1 MSVTS
6 ENRRRHATLTTR
18 QKMIIQMLVRM
29 ASEPVTVSAISEKL
43 NVSSRTVLRELPT
56 IERWCRDND
65 FRFVRKP
72 GVGLMIE
79 EDSEQLALIRE
90 LLELED
96 IVPSFSRQERRRQL
110 LGELLAAKEPIKS
123 YVFTSRYHISEG
135 TLYGDLDALST
146 WLRDYKI
153 TISRR
158 PGVGICLEGS
168 ESSYRQAIAN
178 AAFEFIDENK
188 LLGLLCENAGEPPE
202 DELHMQNRLLNF
214 IDSKTVSF
222 VEQALAESEKR
233 LGIKY
238 TDSGYMGLIVHLS
251 LAIRRLQNGEKIEM
265 PAPDL
270 ANLRRL
276 PEYTTAQHIAEKVE
290 RRFRIEVPAEEV
302 GYITMHLSS
311 ARIWPRAAGSK
322 NQLRAMN
329 LRQVVMSMAG
339 VVEQMSGLPFRSC
352 SGMIDDLVSH
362 MDTMLSRLSMNLR
375 IENSKTDS
383 VRQNYPEIYAAVE
396 TACEMMRE
404 LLELEEIP
412 EAEIGYVAMHFA
424 AAAEKLQAEKQQIA
438 VVVVCPTGMGT
449 SKMLAANLM
458 RTFHNI
464 EIRRIISAFGIDPA
478 KLREEGIDLILS
490 TVTLNTDF
498 PYLCVSPILQAQD
511 KLLLQNEIEAINR
524 RRIRKK
530 TGVYRMPA
538 PDLNSILRI
547 SRIGIE
553 IAEILQHF
561 QICQPELISDQNEL
575 IVCAAGMFA
584 ESRDEQREIRRAIQE
599 REQLADTFIPE
610 MGIYLL
616 HCRTS
621 AVEHSRFGYL
631 RLRTPLEL
639 ENGTVSGAVIMLI
652 PDEGGTLYSEVISR
666 LSVLLVENN
675 SFLQALQGGDATAG
689 IALAEQELVKYYQS
703 ESTKRLGKANTQNE

>member
-1 MSVTS
+1 MSVS
-6 ENRRRHATLTTR
+6 SGGRKRRAALTTR

-43 NVSSRTVLRELPT
+43 NVSSRTVLREMPV
-56 IERWCRDND
+56 IERWFRDND

-79 EDSEQLALIRE
+79 EDSEQLVLIRE
-90 LLELED
+90 LLEMED

-110 LGELLAAKEPIKS
+110 LGELLSAKEPIKS

-135 TLYGDLDALST
+135 TLYGDLDALGA
-146 WLRDYKI
+146 WLKDYKI

-168 ESSYRQAIAN
+168 EASYRQAIAN

-188 LLGLLCENAGEPPE
+188 LLGLLCGNAGMQNEE
-202 DELHMQNRLLNF
+202 DIRVQNRLLSF
-214 IDSKTVSF
+214 IDPKTVDF
-222 VEQALAESEKR
+222 VEQALSESEKQ
-233 LGIKY
+233 LGIQY
-238 TDSGYMGLIVHLS
+238 TDSGYMSLIVHLS

-265 PAPDL
+265 PAQDL
-270 ANLRRL
+270 ARLERL
-276 PEYTTAQHIAEKVE
+276 PEYTMAEHIAEKVE
-290 RRFRIEVPAEEV
+290 RRFSVEVPAEEV

-311 ARIWPRAAGSK
+311 ARIWPRASGSR
-322 NQLRAMN
+322 NQLQALN
-329 LRQVVMSMAG
+329 VRQIVMSMAG
-339 VVEQMSGLPFRSC
+339 VVEQMVGLPFRSC

-362 MDTMLSRLSMNLR
+362 MDTMISRLSMNLR

-396 TACEMMRE
+396 TACEMLRE
-404 LLELEEIP
+404 LLQLENIP

-424 AAAEKLQAEKQQIA
+424 AAAEKLQTAEQRIT

-458 RTFHNI
+458 RSFHNI
-464 EIRRIISAFGIDPA
+464 EIRKIVSAFNIDPV
-478 KLREEGIDLILS
+478 KLREEGVDLILS
-490 TVTLNTDF
+490 TVTLHTDF

-530 TGVYRMPA
+530 TVGIRQVPT
-538 PDLNSILRI
+538 PDLDSILRI
-547 SRIGIE
+547 SQIGIE
-553 IAEILQHF
+553 IAEILKNF
-561 QICQPELISDQNEL
+561 QILQLECVANRNEL
-575 IVCAAGMFA
+575 LRQAAGLFA
-584 ESRDEQREIRRAIQE
+584 KTAADQRVIAAAMEK

-610 MGIYLL
+610 MEVYLL

-631 RLRTPLEL
+631 RLSKPFQMEK
-639 ENGTVSGAVIMLI
+639 GTVSGAVIMLV
-652 PDEGGTLYSEVISR
+652 PEEGGSLYAEVISR
-666 LSVLLVENN
+666 MSVLLVESND
-675 SFLQALQGGDATAG
+675 FLKALQGGDTTAG
-689 IALAEQELVKYYQS
+689 VALAEKALVKYYQS
-703 ESTKRLGKANTQNE
+703 ETTKRIGVDWK